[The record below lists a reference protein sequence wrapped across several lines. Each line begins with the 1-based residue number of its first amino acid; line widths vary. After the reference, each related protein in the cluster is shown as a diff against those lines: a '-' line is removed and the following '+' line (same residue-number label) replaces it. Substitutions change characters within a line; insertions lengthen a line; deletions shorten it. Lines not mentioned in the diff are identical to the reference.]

1 MIDTL
6 STVDFAVGSNPSG
19 SSSDVGQATKKVRTK
34 PNFLPDMDDPT
45 ANRNGQKVQNSNTT
59 KVVDDVLLI
68 TFSNKVQEYIGRKM
82 ARTIVVKLL
91 GRRIGF
97 NALLNTISLLLSGL
111 PEGYYSDC
119 LLRAIRQLI
128 GTMIKLD
135 VHTISAHQGRFVR
148 LAVSVYLR
156 KPLVSKLQINGRL

>member
-1 MIDTL
+1 
-6 STVDFAVGSNPSG
+6 G
-19 SSSDVGQATKKVRTK
+19 DVVTE
-34 PNFLPDMDDPT
+34 
-45 ANRNGQKVQNSNTT
+45 
-59 KVVDDVLLI
+59 VVDDVLLI
-68 TFSNKVQEYIGRKM
+68 TFSNKNEFDYQAVWIR
-82 ARTIVVKLL
+82 
-91 GRRIGF
+91 
-97 NALLNTISLLLSGL
+97 LSGL

-156 KPLVSKLQINGRL
+156 KPLVSKLQING